1 MKVFSIPSL
10 LLAIACLATFTTCVS
25 GKAEA
30 PGVTNDY
37 YDDHG
42 QKSIRSGRKELR
54 LRASLSSSSSSHEK
68 ETSTGTNAAA
78 AATLHDG
85 DNSTTVSPTL
95 SPAPTLTNHTQGNVT
110 MAPSITPNNDNNSTN
125 TTAVPSMAPSMVAN
139 HTHAPS
145 AAAVPT
151 VVPAP
156 TPDNNATTAAPH
168 KAYTSSP
175 TTASNNDNPK
185 KKKSFFRKFLSFIG
199 WLLLIT
205 AIFLAFGACMSH
217 RTQIYFFLLEL
228 WHAVMEKLSGLGEV
242 CEGFTYK
249 VGLVCAGMGR
259 TVRNMRIGDRLVGLW
274 GRIRGLGGGNNGVGT
289 MPNDEDGSMMQGLL
303 LRENM

>member
-10 LLAIACLATFTTCVS
+10 LITISCLATFTTCVS

-30 PGVTNDY
+30 PGVVT
-37 YDDHG
+37 G

-54 LRASLSSSSSSHEK
+54 LRASLSSPSHEK
-68 ETSTGTNAAA
+68 ETSTGVNA

-110 MAPSITPNNDNNSTN
+110 MAPSITPNDNNSTN
-125 TTAVPSMAPSMVAN
+125 TTTVPSMAPSMVAN
-139 HTHAPS
+139 HT
-145 AAAVPT
+145 AVPT
-151 VVPAP
+151 LVPAP
-156 TPDNNATTAAPH
+156 TPDNNATTAAPA

-175 TTASNNDNPK
+175 TTASDNNNDDPK
-185 KKKSFFRKFLSFIG
+185 KKKTFFRKLLSFIG

-228 WHAVMEKLSGLGEV
+228 WHAVMEKLSGLGEL

-249 VGLVCAGMGR
+249 VGLVCTGMGR